1 MEFASGAW
9 LVMMVMLMPM
19 AGAGAFGLQLGL
31 MAPVATLIL
40 HWIYGAVLGAVYGS
54 GQRSRAERTAAA

>member
-1 MEFASGAW
+1 
-9 LVMMVMLMPM
+9 MMVMLMPM
-19 AGAGAFGLQLGL
+19 AGAGAFGLHLGL

-54 GQRSRAERTAAA
+54 GQRSRAERAAAA